1 MTSKKDDAR
10 VRQAKGSVQEAI
22 GKIIGDVAVEK
33 EGSRESEAG
42 AKQAGPKAPV
52 DRTDKT

>member
-1 MTSKKDDAR
+1 MTNKKDDAR

-22 GKIIGDVAVEK
+22 GKIIGNVAVEK

-42 AKQAGPKAPV
+42 AKQASPKAPT
-52 DRTDKT
+52 DRDGKK